1 MGITRQHFQIGFA
14 LVFVSFGFFF
24 SQTFCEE
31 RYMFY
36 SKLNNHEIENSS
48 LALFDLEGVS
58 RIQCGS
64 LCLGEHCCKEFMYDE
79 EIDRC
84 VGIHFEAFHN
94 TRNTNI
100 LSSGGMLKYR
110 KGTEVYILCF
120 FFARFFFLF
129 CNKYLCLLFP
139 LCLSVCLSVSPTFSK
154 WLRSCAMLS
163 ILLKINKWYA
173 SILECESACITPK
186 W

>member
-1 MGITRQHFQIGFA
+1 MGITRQHVQIGFA
-14 LVFVSFGFFF
+14 LVLVSFGFFF
-24 SQTFCEE
+24 SQIFCEE

-36 SKLNNHEIENSS
+36 SKLDNHEIENSS
-48 LALFDLEGVS
+48 LALFDIKGVS
-58 RIQCGS
+58 RIHCGS

-84 VGIHFEAFHN
+84 VGIHFEDFNN

-100 LSSGGMLKYR
+100 LSSDGMLKYR

-120 FFARFFFLF
+120 FFARFFLF

-139 LCLSVCLSVSPTFSK
+139 LCLSVCLSVCLS
-154 WLRSCAMLS
+154 LQLS
-163 ILLKINKWYA
+163 INDWKVVPY
-173 SILECESACITPK
+173 CQYF
-186 W
+186 